1 MLYSFISV
9 LRASVMVTTLRRYR
23 LALLWAIYFGV
34 LFGSRRFVELNM
46 VHHMIWQFPALI
58 IGGFRLGKYLP
69 AYWCLNFERYD
80 QLGLSGM
87 VFFIATTSIWMI
99 PLAIDLAVQIPFID
113 ALKFISLWLT
123 GLVLSQSWQRA
134 GDAVQAFFLISWAMM
149 VVTIG
154 MLYQETDIR
163 LCNSYLTNE
172 QADTGTG
179 LMMTAS
185 MLVVIW
191 FFRLFHRLHQQEKS
205 AVLAKEGKA

>member
-1 MLYSFISV
+1 MLYSSISA
-9 LRASVMVTTLRRYR
+9 LRASVMFTTIRRYR

-46 VHHMIWQFPALI
+46 VRHMVWQFPALL

-69 AYWCLNFERYD
+69 ACWRLNFERYD

-87 VFFIATTSIWMI
+87 VLFMATTSIWMI

-113 ALKFISLWLT
+113 TIKFISLWLT

-134 GDAVQAFFLISWAMM
+134 GDAVQAFFLMSWAMM

-154 MLYQETDIR
+154 MLYQETEIR
-163 LCNSYLTNE
+163 LCSSYLTNE
-172 QADTGTG
+172 QADAGTG

-191 FFRLFHRLHQQEKS
+191 FFRLFHCLHQQERS
-205 AVLAKEGKA
+205 AVLAKKGRG